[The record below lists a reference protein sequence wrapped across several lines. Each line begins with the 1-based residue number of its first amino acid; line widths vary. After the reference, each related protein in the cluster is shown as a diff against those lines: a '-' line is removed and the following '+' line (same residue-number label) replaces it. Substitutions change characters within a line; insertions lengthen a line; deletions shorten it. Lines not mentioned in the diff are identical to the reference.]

1 MFKRRS
7 ASVLAAAAI
16 TTALG
21 LVPVG
26 TAQAAP
32 QAACVWQKTAW
43 ELPTGTNDAVLY
55 GSDGNRYGVGIA
67 GTMSTTFPY
76 GIKNGLATLWDNGKP
91 VLRLSSSTTVADV
104 NSSGLIVGTDYV
116 NGTYT
121 AVKVSSTGTKTALPS
136 NPAWNGS
143 NAKVI
148 NNAGDIAGVAS
159 IGTKNVVV
167 VWPASAPGTYREL
180 PVPSNYIPAV
190 DDIDEQGRIVGI
202 TNAGGFVID
211 LNSQWHTLAAQGTNG
226 TGSPNAIRDGR
237 IVGSIHSDTAYSEAE
252 WDSQGRLVRTI
263 TNGAIEA
270 RAIGGNGTVGGLA
283 FVNSSPRSV
292 LWSNGVVSDSLS
304 ATSQFFQITAI
315 STDEKK
321 LIGNDAGYPSSYTC
335 S

>member
-1 MFKRRS
+1 MFNRRS

-26 TAQAAP
+26 TAQAAT

-43 ELPTGTNDAVLY
+43 ELPTGTNDGILY
-55 GSDGNRYGVGIA
+55 GSDGSRYGVGLT

-76 GIKNGLATLWDNGKP
+76 GIKNGLATLWDNGKV
-91 VLRLSSSTTVADV
+91 VLRLPSGTNASDV
-104 NSSGLIVGTDYV
+104 NSSGLMAGSSIV
-116 NGTYT
+116 NNKFT
-121 AVKVSSTGTKTALPS
+121 AVKVSPTGTKTALPS
-136 NPAWNGS
+136 NPTWSGAE
-143 NAKVI
+143 AKVI

-159 IGTKNVVV
+159 IGTKSFVV

-180 PVPSNYIPAV
+180 PTPSTSTLILT
-190 DDIDEQGRIVGI
+190 DIDEQGRTVGY
-202 TNAGGFVID
+202 TDAGGFVTD
-211 LNSQWHTLAAQGTNG
+211 LNGQWHTLAAKGTNA
-226 TGSPNAIRDGR
+226 TGEPTAIRDGR
-237 IVGSIHSDTAYSEAE
+237 IVGSINSDTSYSEAE
-252 WDSQGRLVRTI
+252 WDAQGTLVRTI

-283 FVNSSPRSV
+283 FVNSVSRSV

-304 ATSQFFQITAI
+304 SVSQNFQIAAI